1 MNALRVGTLAGA
13 LTLAAALSPAPV
25 ARGQSVE
32 PADPFESAVQAYEL
46 LGRGVHLG
54 VTVRDVEE
62 GDAKQAKAG
71 VIIEEVTS
79 GGPAEK
85 AGMKTGDAITEFD
98 GERVRSVRQFTR
110 LVQETA
116 GGRNVPVVLSRGGQ
130 RVTVNVTPDATGFGD
145 DFRLRL
151 LDIPRAAAPPAP
163 PAAPRPPRPARP
175 PSVFNDWFYSDGPM
189 TSLSGRG
196 RLGITMESLDGQL
209 AEYFGVKEGALVK
222 SVVDDSAAA
231 KAGIKAGDVI
241 TSFNGTRVYDASD
254 VSRAINRM
262 DGPGDSP
269 SRSCAIGRRR
279 R

>member
-1 MNALRVGTLAGA
+1 
-13 LTLAAALSPAPV
+13 
-25 ARGQSVE
+25 
-32 PADPFESAVQAYEL
+32 
-46 LGRGVHLG
+46 
-54 VTVRDVEE
+54 VTV
-62 GDAKQAKAG
+62 
-71 VIIEEVTS
+71 T
-79 GGPAEK
+79 
-85 AGMKTGDAITEFD
+85 
-98 GERVRSVRQFTR
+98 
-110 LVQETA
+110 
-116 GGRNVPVVLSRGGQ
+116 
-130 RVTVNVTPDATGFGD
+130 VTPDATGFGD

-262 DGPGDSP
+262 DGPGDFTVEIVRDRKTQTLKGKLEARQTRA
-269 SRSCAIGRRR
+269 SRSRARTEI
-279 R
+279 